1 MVSFFFHFSFPLVYL
16 SVCLSGSLSDFAF
29 LLMGCCPSF
38 PAMKEY
44 ERTGIIYGDKIHVAQ
59 NLLRTLK
66 SCTSMDPPA
75 LTQATRE
82 LDHDMN
88 LYNTVVFV

>member
-16 SVCLSGSLSDFAF
+16 SVCLSGSLSDFAV
-29 LLMGCCPSF
+29 LLTGCPS
-38 PAMKEY
+38 MKEY
-44 ERTGIIYGDKIHVAQ
+44 ERVGIIYGEEIHVAP